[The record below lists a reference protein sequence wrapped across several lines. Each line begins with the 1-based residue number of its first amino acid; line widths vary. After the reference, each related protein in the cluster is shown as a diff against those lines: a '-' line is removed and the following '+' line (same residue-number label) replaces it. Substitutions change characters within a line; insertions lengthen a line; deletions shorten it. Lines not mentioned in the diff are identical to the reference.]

1 MNRDCLIVLS
11 GRGRRPAVAAT
22 VVGMDYDRF
31 LDLVAERADVSREVA
46 ERLALATLRTLG
58 ERISGGEARDL
69 AAQLPTRLASPL
81 MPAEEEA
88 EAFSLDE
95 FIRRVAERAGTDRH
109 TANIGVAAVLTTL
122 RDAVTSGE
130 FDDVMSQL
138 PLEFRE
144 LSPGPRL

>member
-1 MNRDCLIVLS
+1 
-11 GRGRRPAVAAT
+11 
-22 VVGMDYDRF
+22 MDYDRF